1 MSHLPGV
8 MGHLLDGDTRTR
20 QPESTPRG
28 GRRRT
33 RLSPNRRSGA
43 VLPNADHGR
52 FEHIGTGLGRLVS
65 MGAVPDTKYADTPV
79 GRIAYQ
85 IVGDGAPDLL
95 VLHPP
100 LFPVDLMWDEPT
112 LARFL
117 ERLATFTCSI
127 WFDWRGGGA
136 SDPLPHDEDRLAE
149 SVADDML
156 ALLDHLGCERV
167 AVLGLASPATAFVAS
182 HPERTKALIQF
193 FAAGRT
199 GLEGLSHDEIESRLL
214 RYRQT
219 WGTEAR
225 LNNIDPSGAH
235 DDRLRRWLARS
246 ERLTNTADEAER
258 RLRAFYQIDF
268 RAVLPLVQVPTLVL
282 HRGARGGDVLAAAQ
296 ARSDAK
302 LIPGVRQIDVPG
314 EDLLFFFGD
323 TGPMLDAMEEFLT
336 GALPAHRSDRVLATV
351 LYTDIVSSTEQL
363 NRMGDRRWKEL
374 LVTHDEVVR
383 AEVERF
389 RGRLV
394 RSTGDGVLATFDGPG
409 RAIRCACALRDAVRP
424 LGLDIR
430 AGLHSGEIELS
441 GDDVAGM
448 AVHIGARVS
457 ALAGAREVLV
467 SRTVTDL
474 VAGSGIEFEDR
485 GEYEL
490 KGVPGT
496 WHLYSVVA

>member
-1 MSHLPGV
+1 M
-8 MGHLLDGDTRTR
+8 
-20 QPESTPRG
+20 
-28 GRRRT
+28 
-33 RLSPNRRSGA
+33 
-43 VLPNADHGR
+43 
-52 FEHIGTGLGRLVS
+52 
-65 MGAVPDTKYADTPV
+65 YADTAV

-85 IVGDGAPDLL
+85 IVGDGKPDLL

-127 WFDWRGGGA
+127 WFDARGSGA
-136 SDPLPHDEDRLAE
+136 SDPLPHDDALLTE

-182 HPERTKALIQF
+182 HPERTKALIQLF
-193 FAAGRT
+193 FPAGRS
-199 GLEGLSHDEIESRLL
+199 GLGDLSHDEIESRLL
-214 RYRQT
+214 RLRQT

-225 LNNIDPSGAH
+225 VDNVAPSGAH

-246 ERLTNTADEAER
+246 ERLTHTADEAVR

-268 RAVLPLVQVPTLVL
+268 RAVLPLVRVPTLVL
-282 HRGARGGDVLAAAQ
+282 HRGGDALAA
-296 ARSDAK
+296 AK
-302 LIPGVRQIDVPG
+302 LIPGVKQIDVPG
-314 EDLLFFFGD
+314 EDLMFFVGD
-323 TGPMLDAMEEFLT
+323 TVPMLDAMEEFLT

-448 AVHIGARVS
+448 AVHIGARVA
-457 ALAGAREVLV
+457 ALAGAGEVLV

-474 VAGSGIEFEDR
+474 VAGSGIEFEDC
-485 GEYEL
+485 GEHEL